1 MTQTFYVYSIEY
13 DDDGNITDLIIK
25 DKKGN
30 QRFKK

>member
-1 MTQTFYVYSIEY
+1 MTQTFFVQHIKY
-13 DDDGNITDLIIK
+13 DDDGNIISLIIC

>member
-1 MTQTFYVYSIEY
+1 MTQSFYVAHIDY
-13 DDDGNITDLIIK
+13 DDDGNIIELIIN